1 MGDDMITDG
10 MLDMFIF
17 ETEQGLETL
26 ENICLDSRDAGE
38 FDDDHVNEIFRIM
51 HTIKGASAVMM
62 YQNITTLSHKLE
74 DVFYFIRES
83 HPEEIPHAE
92 LLDYIFEVSDFI
104 GGELEKIK
112 EGNETDGNA
121 DDLIQQLDGYL
132 KKIQGN
138 AGQSEAAA
146 KAVATAPTQ
155 TPVAAK
161 TEKPH
166 FYIAPVASD
175 ASKFYQIYIGY
186 SRDTDM
192 ANIKAYIAVNA
203 LKGIAEDILFT
214 PADIIS
220 NPDSANVVLE
230 FGFKIALQ
238 TTEDADH
245 IMELVNASSGIENVE
260 INECTSEEFI
270 EFCTEVETPMSSA
283 GEVLTAPIEQ
293 PTILVDEQKPKTISL
308 SEEEEDKSEKDA
320 ESTQESV
327 EKKVPAK
334 KAPAKKKTVKK
345 NETQSFISVNIRKM
359 DLLMDLIGEIVI
371 AEAVVLQNP
380 DLKVPGLDLTN
391 FQKSAAQLSKITSE
405 LQDAIMAMRMMPL
418 KNTFQKMNRIVY
430 DTSKKLGKDIELEV
444 IGEETEVDKNI
455 IEHISDPLMHLI
467 RNSVDHGIESNEK
480 RAEVGKTEKGK
491 IILEAKSESGQ
502 VWISVGDNG
511 KGLCREEILA
521 KAKTNGMLGNR
532 SEKDFSDKEVYNFIT
547 LPGFSTKKQVTEYSG
562 RGVGMDVVVKNIQA
576 IGGVLDI
583 ESEEGKGSCMTMKIP
598 LTLAIID
605 GIIFTV
611 ADTNFVAATN
621 GVTEF
626 IRVDAKQLIV
636 EPDGEEYV
644 TIRDAY
650 YPLIRLNHFYHME
663 GGRENI
669 DEGIVIILTHED
681 RKIAVFA
688 DSLLGEQEIV
698 VKPIPSYIKKVRG
711 ISGCTQLGDGS
722 ISLILDTGGLL
733 Q

>member
-1 MGDDMITDG
+1 MGDDMITEG

-17 ETEQGLETL
+17 ETEQGLENL
-26 ENICLDSRDAGE
+26 ENICLDSKDVEE

-83 HPEEIPHAE
+83 HPEEVPHAE

-104 GGELEKIK
+104 NGELEKIK
-112 EGNETDGNA
+112 DGVEPDGDA
-121 DDLIQQLDGYL
+121 SDLIGKLDVYL
-132 KKIQGN
+132 KKIQGQ
-138 AGQSEAAA
+138 AGQDTKAAGKTKTPA
-146 KAVATAPTQ
+146 PAVSAP
-155 TPVAAK
+155 A
-161 TEKPH
+161 EKPH
-166 FYIAPVASD
+166 FYIAPVASE
-175 ASKFYQIYIGY
+175 ASRFYTIYITY
-186 SRDTDM
+186 QKDTEM

-220 NPDSANVVLE
+220 NPDSADVVME
-230 FGFKIALQ
+230 FGFRIALQ
-238 TTEDADH
+238 TVEDPDQ
-245 IMELVNASSGIENVE
+245 IMELVNGSSGIEHVE
-260 INECTSEEFI
+260 IKECTSEEFI
-270 EFCTEVETPMSSA
+270 QFCTEAEAPASSA

-293 PTILVDEQKPKTISL
+293 PTILVDSQKPSSIAL
-308 SEEEEDKSEKDA
+308 SDE
-320 ESTQESV
+320 
-327 EKKVPAK
+327 EKKENTQKAGAEKKETPKKPARKKPVAK
-334 KAPAKKKTVKK
+334 KGEA
-345 NETQSFISVNIRKM
+345 QSFISVNVKKM
-359 DLLMDLIGEIVI
+359 DLLMDLIGELVI

-391 FQKSAAQLSKITSE
+391 FQKSAGQLSKITSE

-444 IGEETEVDKNI
+444 IGEDTEVDKNI

-480 RAEVGKTEKGK
+480 RVELGKEEKGK
-491 IILEAKSESGQ
+491 IVLEAKNEGGQ
-502 VWISVGDNG
+502 VWISVSDNG
-511 KGLCREEILA
+511 KGLRREEILEKA
-521 KAKTNGMLGNR
+521 KANGLLGNR
-532 SEKDFSDKEVYNFIT
+532 SEKDFTDKEVFNFIT

-562 RGVGMDVVVKNIQA
+562 RGVGMDVVVKNIQEV
-576 IGGVLDI
+576 GGVLDI
-583 ESEEGKGSCMTMKIP
+583 ESVAGEGSTMTMKIP

-605 GIIFTV
+605 GIIFSV
-611 ADTNFVAATN
+611 GGTNFVSPTN
-621 GVTEF
+621 SVTEF
-626 IRVDAKQLIV
+626 IRVGQEQLIV

-644 TIRDAY
+644 MIRQVC
-650 YPLIRLNHFYHME
+650 YPLVRLNRFYHLK
-663 GGRENI
+663 GGRDRIE
-669 DEGIVIILTHED
+669 DGIVIILNHED

-688 DSLLGEQEIV
+688 DALVGEQEIV
-698 VKPIPSYIKKVRG
+698 VKPIPSYIKKVHG

-722 ISLILDTGGLL
+722 ISLILDTGGLVKG
-733 Q
+733 

>member
-1 MGDDMITDG
+1 MGDDMITEG

-17 ETEQGLETL
+17 ETEQGLENL
-26 ENICLDSRDAGE
+26 ENICLDSKDVGE

-74 DVFYFIRES
+74 DVFYYIRES
-83 HPEEIPHAE
+83 QPEEIPHAE

-104 GGELEKIK
+104 SGELEKIK

-121 DDLIQQLDGYL
+121 DELIEQLDQYL

-138 AGQSEAAA
+138 DSGDSQAGAAG
-146 KAVATAPTQ
+146 TSTPAPVSA
-155 TPVAAK
+155 PA
-161 TEKPH
+161 ERPH
-166 FYIAPVASD
+166 FYIAPVASE
-175 ASKFYQIYIGY
+175 ASRFYTIYITY
-186 SRDTDM
+186 SKDTEM

-220 NPDSANVVLE
+220 NPDSASVVLE

-238 TTEDADH
+238 TVSEADE
-245 IMELVNASSGIENVE
+245 IMELVNSSAGIEHVE

-270 EFCTEVETPMSSA
+270 AFCTEAEAPISTA
-283 GEVLTAPIEQ
+283 GEVLMGPVEQ
-293 PTILVDEQKPKTISL
+293 PTVLVDEQKPKTIAL
-308 SEEEEDKSEKDA
+308 TDEEKESEEKKKD
-320 ESTQESV
+320 T
-327 EKKVPAK
+327 EKKVSAK
-334 KAPAKKKTVKK
+334 KAPAKRKPAAKKG
-345 NETQSFISVNIRKM
+345 ETQSFISVNIKKM
-359 DLLMDLIGEIVI
+359 DLLMDLIGELVI
-371 AEAVVLQNP
+371 AEAVVLQNQ

-444 IGEETEVDKNI
+444 IGEDTEVDKNI

-480 RAEVGKTEKGK
+480 RKEIGKTEKGK
-491 IILEAKSESGQ
+491 IILEAKNEGGQ
-502 VWISVGDNG
+502 VWISVSDNG
-511 KGLCREEILA
+511 KGLKRDEILE
-521 KAKTNGMLGNR
+521 KAKTNGLLGNR
-532 SEKDFSDKEVYNFIT
+532 SEKDLTDKEVYNFIT

-562 RGVGMDVVVKNIQA
+562 RGVGMDVVVKNIQGV
-576 IGGVLDI
+576 GGMLDI
-583 ESEEGKGSCMTMKIP
+583 ESEEGKGSTMTMKIP

-605 GIIFTV
+605 GIIFSV
-611 ADTNFVAATN
+611 SGTNFVTATN
-621 GVTEF
+621 SVSEF
-626 IRVDAKQLIV
+626 IRVSEEQIIV
-636 EPDGEEYV
+636 EPDGEEYIM
-644 TIRDAY
+644 IREEC
-650 YPLIRLNHFYHME
+650 YPLIRLNQFYHLK
-663 GGRENI
+663 GGKENVE
-669 DEGIVIILTHED
+669 DGIVIILNHED
-681 RKIAVFA
+681 RKIAVFV
-688 DSLLGEQEIV
+688 DELVGEQEIV
-698 VKPIPSYIKKVRG
+698 VKPMPAYIKQVRG

-722 ISLILDTGGLL
+722 ISLILDIAGLVM
-733 Q
+733 